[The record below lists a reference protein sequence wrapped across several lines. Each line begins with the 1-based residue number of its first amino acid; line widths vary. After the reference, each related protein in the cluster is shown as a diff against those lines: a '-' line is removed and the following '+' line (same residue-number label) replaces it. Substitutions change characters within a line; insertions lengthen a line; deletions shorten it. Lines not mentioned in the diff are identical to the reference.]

1 MIDRFGFRNVL
12 TIVFGVATISIAM
25 IGQPSLPLSML
36 YFAAFIA
43 GWCVPGGQSAV
54 NSLAAMYYPT
64 YLRSTGIGASLGF
77 GRIGAIVG
85 PLAAGALLG
94 NGWAHREL
102 FYAAAIP
109 ALISAVAT
117 YSLRW
122 VMPEPAKVAT
132 PTEMLAH

>member
-1 MIDRFGFRNVL
+1 MPPGF
-12 TIVFGVATISIAM
+12 A
-25 IGQPSLPLSML
+25 IGEITNN
-36 YFAAFIA
+36 A
-43 GWCVPGGQSAV
+43 
-54 NSLAAMYYPT
+54 LAAMYYPT

-109 ALISAVAT
+109 PLISAVAT

-122 VMPEPAKVAT
+122 VMPEPAKIAP
-132 PTEMLAH
+132 PTEVMAH

>member
-1 MIDRFGFRNVL
+1 
-12 TIVFGVATISIAM
+12 
-25 IGQPSLPLSML
+25 
-36 YFAAFIA
+36 
-43 GWCVPGGQSAV
+43 
-54 NSLAAMYYPT
+54 MYYPT

-122 VMPEPAKVAT
+122 AMPERAVTTA
-132 PTEMLAH
+132 PTQVMAH